1 MSSGTAVRPVANR
14 FDCDTFHALQQLAL
28 ARPRHM
34 LRSPFKF
41 DAHHVRRIQE
51 SLRFV
56 KMTRVGQLRVPNAP
70 SKPIGGETRG
80 NPIDKR
86 DRHKIF
92 MTSNGTTRLL
102 LSPFDFFLQKI
113 IILVLSTI
121 QKLTRPCII
130 PFRGLKN
137 PSSCNR
143 KGACCHNSQTKKL
156 IMVSRQGVIY
166 IVYRMTSPRQ

>member
-1 MSSGTAVRPVANR
+1 MSSGTAVRPVANC

-70 SKPIGGETRG
+70 RKPIGGETRG

-86 DRHKIF
+86 NRHRKILR
-92 MTSNGTTRLL
+92 TSNGTTRLL
-102 LSPFDFFLQKI
+102 LSPFDFFF
-113 IILVLSTI
+113 T
-121 QKLTRPCII
+121 
-130 PFRGLKN
+130 KN
-137 PSSCNR
+137 IYSRTVN
-143 KGACCHNSQTKKL
+143 NSKVDTPL
-156 IMVSRQGVIY
+156 HYTVSRVEKSQLL
-166 IVYRMTSPRQ
+166 